1 MIFWKVTGKIIDM
14 CFGCWEMRV
23 LVLFNSGHVLSS
35 HSFCFLTYER
45 RLVKPACLTGL
56 LKVLR
61 SVGWQGR
68 SQLTCRKGLSERIT
82 QGELSRC
89 LPLAEF
95 FLFVAKFLKRIIH
108 THQLYFYS
116 LIFVKNISSI

>member
-1 MIFWKVTGKIIDM
+1 M
-14 CFGCWEMRV
+14 
-23 LVLFNSGHVLSS
+23 
-35 HSFCFLTYER
+35 
-45 RLVKPACLTGL
+45 KPACLTGL